1 MNKDFIERIKN
12 MGNYTYTPELPEFSK
27 DIEYRAR
34 KIIEDMD
41 KRYRN
46 NIVATMKGDSTIIH
60 VRENNYDGRKVIQF
74 QARTSGCNMKKCG
87 SCWNCNYGIKE
98 KSTVTPDEYVKEF
111 EILIDKYEGDT
122 MVMEAMGSVTDRK
135 EFPREALLPIIDIA
149 LEKGRF
155 KSLTLETHITQ
166 IDEELVSY
174 IHDKNLQLPEDKR
187 KRISFEVGI
196 EDFNSEN
203 RILINKK
210 GVTNEKIKQVYNM
223 LDKYGIELDINLIY
237 GFPFQ
242 TEDERIEAMAQ
253 NIKYAKKNLP
263 NAGLILFLMSIKDN
277 TIMEHMHKT
286 GHYKLPNPWG
296 FVEIAK
302 IAVEEAGENYIGFS
316 WFGEKEDPVV
326 GQKKAYCCPNCQKL
340 IVNSLKE
347 INKIFNKSERK
358 KILDELLKKAEG
370 LDCKHYQDFQK
381 ELETIKNYKR
391 KTSKRRLNDYYE
403 DIINAETGAKI
414 EHPYEPEL

>member
-34 KIIEDMD
+34 KIIGDMD

-98 KSTVTPDEYVKEF
+98 KNTIEPKEYIKEF
-111 EILIDKYEGDT
+111 EKLINKYEGDT
-122 MVMEAMGSVTDRK
+122 IVMEAMGSITDKK
-135 EFPREALLPIIDIA
+135 EFPREALLEMIDIV
-149 LEKGRF
+149 LKRGRF
-155 KSLTLETHITQ
+155 KSLTFETHITQ
-166 IDEELVSY
+166 IDEELIKY
-174 IHDKNLQLPEDKR
+174 INQKNLESPER
-187 KRISFEVGI
+187 KIIAFEVGI
-196 EDFNSEN
+196 EDFNPDN

-210 GVTNEKIKQVYNM
+210 GVTNERIKQVYDM

-253 NIKYAKKNLP
+253 NIKYVKENLP
-263 NAGLILFLMSIKDN
+263 NAGLILFLMSVKDN
-277 TIMEHMHKT
+277 TIMNNMYKS
-286 GHYKLPNPWG
+286 GYYKLPNPWG
-296 FVEIAK
+296 FVEAARIALK
-302 IAVEEAGENYIGFS
+302 EEREGYIGFS
-316 WFGEKEDPVV
+316 WFGEKEDPIV
-326 GQKKAYCCPNCQKL
+326 GQTKAYCCPDCQR
-340 IVNSLKE
+340 IIINALKK
-347 INKIFNKSERK
+347 INKTYNKYKRK
-358 KILDELLKKAEG
+358 EILDELLYKAKE
-370 LDCKHYQDFQK
+370 LDCKHYEKFQK
-381 ELETIKNYKR
+381 ELYEIKSSKR
-391 KTSKRRLNDYYE
+391 KSSKERLHDYYQY
-403 DIINAETGAKI
+403 IINEKTGAQI
-414 EHPYEPEL
+414 GYADEPDL